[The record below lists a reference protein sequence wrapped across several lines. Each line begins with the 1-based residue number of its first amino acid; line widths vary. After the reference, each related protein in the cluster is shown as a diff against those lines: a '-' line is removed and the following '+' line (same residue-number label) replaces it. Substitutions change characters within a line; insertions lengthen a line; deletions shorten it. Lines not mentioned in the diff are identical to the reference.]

1 MPRYHFGLVDRT
13 TIGNPSNPSAG
24 AIEPPPTGLVQERP
38 LPQLLRAKAHMETIL
53 EETCRPL
60 PNGGDHEVR
69 AFIAH
74 RLTDAVLAGLTTLGE
89 LGIVARKALADY
101 NVGRSGEQ

>member
-1 MPRYHFGLVDRT
+1 
-13 TIGNPSNPSAG
+13 
-24 AIEPPPTGLVQERP
+24 
-38 LPQLLRAKAHMETIL
+38 METIL

-89 LGIVARKALADY
+89 LGIVARKALA
-101 NVGRSGEQ
+101 